1 MRRLTNWLKTNSLEG
16 QNILESAD
24 ITSLQNKVDSLP
36 SYFLI
41 PFFTL
46 RGLSVIN
53 NNVSYALE
61 YYSDINYSTLAF
73 IYNGNKIRFEIQTYI
88 PNVLDLIPLLSTPNV
103 LINSVLYNVNVD
115 ISTDLLLLKTHID
128 ISFIDNSGNLFDFSS
143 NNFNE
148 NFNLIILQFPIT

>member
-1 MRRLTNWLKTNSLEG
+1 MGKLAIAKTPPLRGSRTTPQPDL
-16 QNILESAD
+16 A
-24 ITSLQNKVDSLP
+24 P
-36 SYFLI
+36 YFLI

-103 LINSVLYNVNVD
+103 LINSVLYNVNVR
-115 ISTDLLLLKTHID
+115 ISTDLLLLKTHIQ
-128 ISFIDNSGNLFDFSS
+128 IP
-143 NNFNE
+143 
-148 NFNLIILQFPIT
+148 Q